1 MVGELQRRLET
12 WLLGLTMPLPCCV
25 ALGMLTPLWTSGPSE
40 VKLRDQIL
48 VCEEERRRERG
59 NANSEEKKK
68 RDERDLSLC
77 PPLKTQRTPRE

>member
-68 RDERDLSLC
+68 KEMNLIYPC
-77 PPLKTQRTPRE
+77 VHH